1 MPSNQENYQPT
12 QAPSVLSTL
21 WVIISLELE
30 RTFLSRQGLLYL
42 LAFSFFWMMLLK
54 YAVFNDTLLMMN
66 SAVDGDS
73 YVQKI
78 FTNYFKISLYLF
90 PILSLFMAANQTGSD
105 RERGTLRFISLHASR
120 DAIFFA
126 RFLSQIMIHYVFILF
141 SLISTLIMGFYQQ
154 VFVTTN
160 AVELLMQSVAVAGNL
175 ALIILPFI
183 ALMALLSAVLK
194 SPRQV
199 TFYAGV
205 IWSLAMLVIN
215 LISHY
220 LPAAQALNILVPGMQ
235 FSQLSALSGMALY
248 SLAYIPL
255 MQCGLLLL
263 AGRVIMRR
271 QAL

>member
-1 MPSNQENYQPT
+1 MPNNQPVNQSS
-12 QAPSVLSTL
+12 QAPNMLSTL
-21 WVIISLELE
+21 WVIISFELE

-42 LAFSFFWMMLLK
+42 LAFSFFWIMLIK

-126 RFLSQIMIHYVFILF
+126 RFLSQVMIHYVFILF